1 MFAGKDRK
9 ETTALNGLSNAFLY
23 NEHLTHFAPQLT
35 FTWSISKIKK
45 LEKDLSYVQS

>member
-23 NEHLTHFAPQLT
+23 NEHLTHFAPEL
-35 FTWSISKIKK
+35 WSISTIKK
-45 LEKDLSYVQS
+45 LEKDVSYVQS